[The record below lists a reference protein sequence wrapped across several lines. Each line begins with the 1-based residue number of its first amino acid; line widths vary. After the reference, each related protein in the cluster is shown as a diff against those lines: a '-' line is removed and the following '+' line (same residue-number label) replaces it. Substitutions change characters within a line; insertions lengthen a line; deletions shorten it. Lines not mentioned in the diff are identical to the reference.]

1 MTLATRCPQCATAFR
16 VAPDQIKLR
25 GGWVRCGVCN
35 EVFDSSQSLIEL
47 DPAGGA
53 PRPVAAGPA
62 FPPEAPISSPEAPA
76 SPPES
81 PVEPHVLRRRG
92 EGLVASMQ
100 DDGSQ
105 APTPEPTPSFS
116 SPLAVAAGEAGVPD
130 REATPGAESF
140 PVAGASPKPALTD
153 EAADGALP
161 SVLRSRR
168 AAPATASDGAPVQ
181 PPDAEAGPA
190 VAVPTTPALGSA
202 EDAHAPIVGESR
214 PRERES
220 RGDEAPDF
228 LDEEARQRRRRAQW
242 LWGLAALIALL
253 VLLAQAAW
261 IFRAEIATRVP
272 MLRPAMERLCQRWQ
286 CTVGYPRAP
295 ELLVIESSSVE
306 PWSPESPG
314 FAPPI
319 ADEAEPVPGESAG
332 IVLPTRQLAL
342 RMVLRNRATFPQSW
356 PAIELSLMDLSDA
369 VAARR
374 VLLPSVYLSPRD
386 FAQPLGPLQE
396 RVLRIPI
403 ETIDAHATGYRV
415 AIFYP

>member
-1 MTLATRCPQCATAFR
+1 MVLATRCPQCATAFR

-47 DPAGGA
+47 DPAGGS

-62 FPPEAPISSPEAPA
+62 AMPEAPA
-76 SPPES
+76 A
-81 PVEPHVLRRRG
+81 EPHVLRRRG
-92 EGLVASMQ
+92 EGLAATVQ
-100 DDGSQ
+100 DDEDLAPALASTPPSPPVVTDSGSASRDMPADD
-105 APTPEPTPSFS
+105 AP
-116 SPLAVAAGEAGVPD
+116 
-130 REATPGAESF
+130 PG
-140 PVAGASPKPALTD
+140 AGASMAGETAPAVFAESLPGQD
-153 EAADGALP
+153 LP

-168 AAPATASDGAPVQ
+168 PEPVGLPGEADGGPDAGIAPAADVS
-181 PPDAEAGPA
+181 
-190 VAVPTTPALGSA
+190 
-202 EDAHAPIVGESR
+202 IVGESR
-214 PRERES
+214 VRAQGAS
-220 RGDEAPDF
+220 VEAAPGF
-228 LDEEARQRRRRAQW
+228 LDGETRRRWRRAQW
-242 LWGLAALIALL
+242 LWGLAALVALL
-253 VLLAQAAW
+253 ILLAQAAW

-272 MLRPAMERLCQRWQ
+272 ALRPVMEQLCQRLQ

-319 ADEAEPVPGESAG
+319 ADEPEPAPGESSEV
-332 IVLPTRQLAL
+332 VLPTRQLAL
-342 RMVLRNRATFPQSW
+342 RMVLRNRAAFPQSW
-356 PAIELSLMDLSDA
+356 PAIELSLMDLSDT

-386 FAQPLGPLQE
+386 FVQPLGPLEE

>member
-62 FPPEAPISSPEAPA
+62 SLSEAPA
-76 SPPES
+76 
-81 PVEPHVLRRRG
+81 EPHVLRRRG
-92 EGLVASMQ
+92 EGLVSPAQ
-100 DDGSQ
+100 DDE
-105 APTPEPTPSFS
+105 APSFAPESEPPS
-116 SPLAVAAGEAGVPD
+116 SALPDVADDESVDSPA
-130 REATPGAESF
+130 REASPPGAAPFSMAGDAM
-140 PVAGASPKPALTD
+140 PPRVAD
-153 EAADGALP
+153 ETADGVLP

-168 AAPATASDGAPVQ
+168 AAPAAISDGAGAE
-181 PPDAEAGPA
+181 PDETAGQEPA
-190 VAVPTTPALGSA
+190 AADPHV
-202 EDAHAPIVGESR
+202 PIVGESR
-214 PRERES
+214 PRAQEPRA
-220 RGDEAPDF
+220 DKAPDF
-228 LDEEARQRRRRAQW
+228 LDEEARQRGRRAQW

-319 ADEAEPVPGESAG
+319 ADVAETAPGESSEV
-332 IVLPTRQLAL
+332 VLPTRQLAL
-342 RMVLRNRATFPQSW
+342 RMVLRNRAAFPQSW

>member
-53 PRPVAAGPA
+53 PRPVAAGPV
-62 FPPEAPISSPEAPA
+62 
-76 SPPES
+76 SPPEV
-81 PVEPHVLRRRG
+81 PAEPHVLRRRG
-92 EGLVASMQ
+92 EGLVAPAP
-100 DDGSQ
+100 DDDEPSF
-105 APTPEPTPSFS
+105 APEPVPPFS
-116 SPLAVAAGEAGVPD
+116 ALPAGAGNEPVDPPI
-130 REATPGAESF
+130 REASPSGAE
-140 PVAGASPKPALTD
+140 PASIAVDAVPQASD
-153 EAADGALP
+153 ETADGTLP

-168 AAPATASDGAPVQ
+168 AAPVGM
-181 PPDAEAGPA
+181 PDEVPAEPGMEPGQEPA
-190 VAVPTTPALGSA
+190 AD
-202 EDAHAPIVGESR
+202 DAHAPIVGDSR
-214 PRERES
+214 PRAQEP
-220 RGDEAPDF
+220 RGADAPDF
-228 LDEEARQRRRRAQW
+228 LDEEIRQRRRRAQW

-272 MLRPAMERLCQRWQ
+272 MLRPGMERLCQHWQ

-319 ADEAEPVPGESAG
+319 ADVAESAPGESSEV
-332 IVLPTRQLAL
+332 VLPTRQLAL

-403 ETIDAHATGYRV
+403 ETLDAHATGYRV

>member
-1 MTLATRCPQCATAFR
+1 M
-16 VAPDQIKLR
+16 APDQIKLR

-47 DPAGGA
+47 DPAGGT

-62 FPPEAPISSPEAPA
+62 SLSEAPA
-76 SPPES
+76 
-81 PVEPHVLRRRG
+81 EPHVLRRRG
-92 EGLVASMQ
+92 EGLTAPAQ
-100 DDGSQ
+100 DG
-105 APTPEPTPSFS
+105 EEPSFAPESAPPFFALPDVVGNESVDPPTRAPSPSGVES
-116 SPLAVAAGEAGVPD
+116 SSVSGDVAPPLA
-130 REATPGAESF
+130 S
-140 PVAGASPKPALTD
+140 D
-153 EAADGALP
+153 EGLP

-168 AAPATASDGAPVQ
+168 PAPAGLPDEARAEPEVEAERQ
-181 PPDAEAGPA
+181 PAADN
-190 VAVPTTPALGSA
+190 L
-202 EDAHAPIVGESR
+202 HAPIVSESR
-214 PRERES
+214 PRAQEPRS
-220 RGDEAPDF
+220 DEAPDF
-228 LDEEARQRRRRAQW
+228 LDQDVRRRRRRALW
-242 LWGLAALIALL
+242 LWSLAALIALL

-272 MLRPAMERLCQRWQ
+272 MLRPGMERLCQRWQ

-319 ADEAEPVPGESAG
+319 ADMAESAPGESSEV
-332 IVLPTRQLAL
+332 VLPTRQLAL

>member
-62 FPPEAPISSPEAPA
+62 LLPEAPA
-76 SPPES
+76 
-81 PVEPHVLRRRG
+81 EPHVLRRRG
-92 EGLVASMQ
+92 EGLAVPAQ
-100 DDGSQ
+100 DDEDPPPALES
-105 APTPEPTPSFS
+105 TPAFS
-116 SPLAVAAGEAGVPD
+116 SSPAVAEPSSIASD
-130 REATPGAESF
+130 
-140 PVAGASPKPALTD
+140 ASPSVSSGGMAG
-153 EAADGALP
+153 DGLP

-168 AAPATASDGAPVQ
+168 AAPDEVRAEPVAVEQEPAHDGAR
-181 PPDAEAGPA
+181 
-190 VAVPTTPALGSA
+190 T
-202 EDAHAPIVGESR
+202 PIVGESR
-214 PRERES
+214 PRAQEPS
-220 RGDEAPDF
+220 GDAAPDF
-228 LDEEARQRRRRAQW
+228 LDQDVRRRRRRAQW

-253 VLLAQAAW
+253 ALLAQAAW

-272 MLRPAMERLCQRWQ
+272 MLRPGMERLCQRWQ

-319 ADEAEPVPGESAG
+319 ADVAESAPGESSEV
-332 IVLPTRQLAL
+332 VLPTRQLAL
-342 RMVLRNRATFPQSW
+342 RMVLRNRAMFPQSW